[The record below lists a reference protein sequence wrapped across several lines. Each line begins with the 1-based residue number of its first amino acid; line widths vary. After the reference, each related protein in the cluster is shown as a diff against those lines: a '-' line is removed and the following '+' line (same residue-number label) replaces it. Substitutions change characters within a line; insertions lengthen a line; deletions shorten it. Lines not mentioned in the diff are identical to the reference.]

1 METPED
7 VLREARLVRQ
17 FVTGESELFGWFRA
31 HLETQQRGLIR
42 LVGRLDLT
50 PEARAVLSGKLSL
63 ISDLLVAPERLLTV
77 TEREEKA
84 VEAYV
89 RPHAPPGSPSAF

>member
-7 VLREARLVRQ
+7 VLQEARLVRR
-17 FVTGESELFGWFRA
+17 FVAGESELYQWFRA
-31 HLETQQRGLIR
+31 QLETQQRGLIR
-42 LVGRLDLT
+42 LLGRLDLT
-50 PEARAVLSGKLSL
+50 PDARAVLNGKLSL
-63 ISDLLVAPERLLTV
+63 ISDLIVAPERLLTI

-89 RPHAPPGSPSAF
+89 RPHAPIGAPSPF